1 GTCAAI
7 VSGDN
12 PQLPRSLPVYRLPT
26 AETSC
31 SAVDLAFSGVPNY
44 CRQFLAR
51 PGSWPHCSARPS
63 GVRLTPFPGPCFP
76 LPEAVWAQYDWGI
89 QHCVLPSSNE
99 PIRL

>member
-1 GTCAAI
+1 MNWLLLEIPCLFG
-7 VSGDN
+7 
-12 PQLPRSLPVYRLPT
+12 SLPLHTP
-26 AETSC
+26 S
-31 SAVDLAFSGVPNY
+31 NY